1 MCSSASAAHLAHAMP
16 LYCSWRCTVCC
27 AETETTMG
35 ADDYQLIP
43 EDCIFWFCR
52 DDLAVPKEYF
62 DDSKVDCALVS
73 HPNGW
78 AACLVPIQIRLCRDA
93 GQQPACK
100 TPMILTSS
108 DFHLCPEAKCGQ
120 ASQQRWRSRSSPVMI
135 MSWIAVTACSVT
147 VQVTSWG
154 SGSKV
159 AVSIS
164 SCLACPL

>member
-1 MCSSASAAHLAHAMP
+1 MDPRLMCSSASAAHLAHAML

-78 AACLVPIQIRLCRDA
+78 AACLVPIQICLCRDA

-120 ASQQRWRSRSSPVMI
+120 ASQQRWRSRSRSPRGEAMQI
-135 MSWIAVTACSVT
+135 GGA
-147 VQVTSWG
+147 
-154 SGSKV
+154 
-159 AVSIS
+159 
-164 SCLACPL
+164 

>member
-1 MCSSASAAHLAHAMP
+1 MDPRLMCSSASAAHLAHAMP
-16 LYCSWRCTVCC
+16 LHCSWRCTVCC
-27 AETETTMG
+27 AETETT
-35 ADDYQLIP
+35 
-43 EDCIFWFCR
+43 WFCR

-78 AACLVPIQIRLCRDA
+78 AACLVPIQICLCRDA

-159 AVSIS
+159 AVWIS
-164 SCLACPL
+164 SCFACQL